1 MIKSVDY
8 YQQRGVWQSWDLRDV
23 NAPVFC
29 VCVYGFRVRMRIIHV
44 LFSLPSPPWTA
55 AARLFLTAYELAAL
69 SEPSQAFH

>member
-29 VCVYGFRVRMRIIHV
+29 VCVYDFVCV
-44 LFSLPSPPWTA
+44 S
-55 AARLFLTAYELAAL
+55 AYANY
-69 SEPSQAFH
+69 PHFV